1 MILYVNIDEQQRIIS
16 IADKGF
22 HLGSDELEAEFAD
35 ELIFNGHV
43 EIYDYR
49 KIPLYTFANG
59 IAIARS
65 EEEIN
70 ADYIEPTIVL
80 SQEERITTLERQ
92 NAELIAQLEAYE
104 VSYTKGVQEA

>member
-22 HLGSDELEAEFAD
+22 HLGSDELEAEFAN
-35 ELIFNGHV
+35 ELVFNGHV

-49 KIPLYTFANG
+49 KIPLYILANG

-70 ADYIEPTIVL
+70 ADYVEPAVVP
-80 SQEERITTLERQ
+80 SQEERITILEKQ
-92 NAELIAQLEAYE
+92 NTELITQLEAYE
-104 VSYTKGVQEA
+104 VSYAKGVQEA